1 MILKTK
7 TRAFTL
13 LELLIVVAIIG
24 ILAGIVLLSMGSARK
39 KGNNAA
45 IKAQM
50 SQMRGAAEIYNDDN
64 GSYASWCTSAQA
76 AKLSQGCTNDGG
88 TGFNCNDNAAEW
100 AAGIT
105 LSGTGAGYWCV
116 DSNGTSASAHKSV
129 GATVCP

>member
-1 MILKTK
+1 M
-7 TRAFTL
+7 
-13 LELLIVVAIIG
+13 VAIIG

-50 SQMRGAAEIYNDDN
+50 SKMRAAAEIYNDDN
-64 GSYASWCTSAQA
+64 GSYAGWCGSAQGT
-76 AKLSQGCTNDGG
+76 KLSQGSVNDGG
-88 TGFNCNDNAAEW
+88 TGYNCNDNAAEW

-116 DSNGTSASAHKSV
+116 DSNGSSGATHKAA